1 MCYNSFGYIPP
12 NADIHI
18 EVSSHVETVVLM
30 SAASRRSHNEKSEW
44 EKYGE
49 YFMNRSVSDIMSEY
63 SEQHDEW
70 H

>member
-1 MCYNSFGYIPP
+1 MVENNLGYIPP
-12 NADIHI
+12 NADIYI

-30 SAASRRSHNEKSEW
+30 SRPLTEY

-63 SEQHDEW
+63 SEQHNEW